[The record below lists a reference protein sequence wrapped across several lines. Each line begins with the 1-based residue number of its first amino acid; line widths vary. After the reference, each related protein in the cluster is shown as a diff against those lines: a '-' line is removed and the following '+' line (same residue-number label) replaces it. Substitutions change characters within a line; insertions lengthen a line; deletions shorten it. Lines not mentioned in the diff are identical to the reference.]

1 MDTLRMWAAHPGF
14 RWVAAGIV
22 LLVSVPAAWLVA
34 GLALRAAARVLKIEL
49 QKPRTAA
56 YNRFKRSLF
65 LWLFLLAIYGSVQL
79 APFSFELRHIVTK
92 ALAVGFTVSLTIFLA
107 NLAASGIRHYAKK
120 KDLAVPM
127 TSLTE
132 NVARLA
138 VFTVGFLLVLNN
150 VGVQITPL
158 LTALGI
164 GSLAVALALQD
175 TLTGLFSGF
184 YLVASRDFQP
194 GDYIQVVGGREG
206 YIVDIG
212 WRHTHI
218 RELPG
223 NLILVPNAELVKAT
237 VVNTYRPSK
246 DLAVLLQVGVAYGSD
261 LEHVERVTVE
271 VARDVMK
278 TVKGGVP
285 EFEPF
290 IRYHTF
296 GASSIDFTV
305 ILRGQEFTDQFL
317 IKHEFI
323 KRLQSRYRQERIE
336 IPFPQRVVHLQSAT
350 GGSG

>member
-1 MDTLRMWAAHPGF
+1 VDTLREWLAEPGL
-14 RWVAAGIV
+14 RWLASGVAILVAAP
-22 LLVSVPAAWLVA
+22 LSWLVA
-34 GLALRAAARVLKIEL
+34 GMFLRVLARVLRIDLE
-49 QKPRTAA
+49 KPPGLLYR
-56 YNRFKRSLF
+56 RIKRSLF
-65 LWLFLLAIYGSVQL
+65 LWMFLLAAYGILQL
-79 APFSFELRHIVTK
+79 APLGFQVRHIATK
-92 ALAVGFTVSLTIFLA
+92 VLLVGFTISLTIFLA
-107 NLAASGIRHYAKK
+107 NLAAHGIRAYGKRHE
-120 KDLAVPM
+120 LALPM

-132 NVARLA
+132 NIARLA
-138 VFTVGFLLVLNN
+138 VLVVGFLLVLSN

-194 GDYIQVVGGREG
+194 GDYVQVVGGREG

-218 RELPG
+218 RELAG

-237 VVNTYRPSK
+237 VVNTYHPSK
-246 DLAVLLQVGVAYGSD
+246 DLAVLVQVGVGYGSD

-271 VARDVMK
+271 VARDVQK
-278 TVKGGVP
+278 TVKGGVA

-290 IRYHTF
+290 IRYHTL
-296 GASSIDFTV
+296 GDSAIQFTT
-305 ILRGQEFTDQFL
+305 ILRAKEFTDQFL

-323 KRLQSRYRQERIE
+323 KRLTARYRAEGIE
-336 IPFPQRVVHLQSAT
+336 IPFPQRVVHRRESAQS
-350 GGSG
+350 